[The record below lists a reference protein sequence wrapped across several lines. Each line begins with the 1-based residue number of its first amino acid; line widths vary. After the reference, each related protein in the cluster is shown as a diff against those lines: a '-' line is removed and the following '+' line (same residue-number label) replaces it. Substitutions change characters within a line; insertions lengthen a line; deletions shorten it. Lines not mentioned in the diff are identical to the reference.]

1 MTLPAPTVEDGQRS
15 LDLPI
20 FLHRLIP
27 QWGHPDWMAAERWRT
42 TVKNQPIAMVCRET
56 LIQNILSLDWKIQP
70 RDPEQKDELKE
81 EIKYYTR
88 FLENTGEVEF
98 SNHVEWVAQD
108 LLDLPFGGGAE
119 IGREG
124 DSADGKALW
133 IEPLDAGTLF
143 PTNNMDFPVGQLVPE
158 ASQFPVFF
166 PKHAIDRI
174 YGSPRTEIKRK
185 GWGMAPPEKIY
196 LALNM
201 LFRGDLYYA
210 NLLLDTPEA
219 GVLYLGNIS
228 KNSAEAWLKSY
239 KGLMYGIDPL
249 KVPIVYETDQKPAY
263 IPFGRSPNELILDKQ
278 TTKYASIICA
288 GYGMSLSDIGVQAT
302 TSGGETLAGSIR
314 QERKTR
320 RSGQAMLKKKLEAY
334 FNYIIDPNISESKVK
349 FTWIDYDDE
358 VNVARGRA
366 RLASATAGAQW
377 IKDGVFTPDELRQ
390 QAVADGLITVSV
402 PEKIPEDEIPDWV
415 KNQGQGFG
423 SNNNNNGSDPAE
435 RPNEMGRPVPVSAGG
450 QGE

>member
-1 MTLPAPTVEDGQRS
+1 
-15 LDLPI
+15 
-20 FLHRLIP
+20 
-27 QWGHPDWMAAERWRT
+27 
-42 TVKNQPIAMVCRET
+42 
-56 LIQNILSLDWKIQP
+56 
-70 RDPEQKDELKE
+70 
-81 EIKYYTR
+81 
-88 FLENTGEVEF
+88 
-98 SNHVEWVAQD
+98 
-108 LLDLPFGGGAE
+108 
-119 IGREG
+119 
-124 DSADGKALW
+124 
-133 IEPLDAGTLF
+133 
-143 PTNNMDFPVGQLVPE
+143 
-158 ASQFPVFF
+158 
-166 PKHAIDRI
+166 
-174 YGSPRTEIKRK
+174 
-185 GWGMAPPEKIY
+185 MAPPEKIY